1 MTKIGRKGFMLAEV
15 VIIAVVVATVLVTLY
30 IGLNNVVSAY
40 DTRNRYYDVDCLYAA
55 IETNNVLLKN
65 YPETIRETIDRDTAI
80 NLSSTGDVNS
90 FKDFYEGAVNDII
103 NLYLTPYDKYEM
115 LSIKNFENT
124 NVTFDEYLDYLSGN
138 LNFDADYNYMIIVE
152 RLDNKDS
159 NDCYYYALKLKY

>member
-1 MTKIGRKGFMLAEV
+1 MRNSKIEQKKKKFPKKKP
-15 VIIAVVVATVLVTLY
+15 Y
-30 IGLNNVVSAY
+30 VSWFEI
-40 DTRNRYYDVDCLYAA
+40 C
-55 IETNNVLLKN
+55 
-65 YPETIRETIDRDTAI
+65 
-80 NLSSTGDVNS
+80 SDVNS

-103 NLYLTPYDKYEM
+103 NLYLTPYNKDKM

-138 LNFDADYNYMIIVE
+138 LNFNADYNYMIIVE